1 MKRKTAKEILAD
13 SFHEL
18 AKDRQIDKITVR
30 EIAANCG
37 YSSATFYR
45 QFRDKYDLIAW
56 DYAQQIEGVMRRIGT
71 DGYTWKLALWDCLS
85 HYQAE
90 KEYLS
95 NIFKHTSGYDS
106 FVHYMTEIHCQEAS
120 LYIRRRTGRTS
131 LDAKMEMYIRV
142 YCMGTVCLSA
152 EWILGQTAA
161 TLQEMAEVCENAL
174 PLPMRPLML
183 ENETV

>member
-1 MKRKTAKEILAD
+1 M
-13 SFHEL
+13 
-18 AKDRQIDKITVR
+18 
-30 EIAANCG
+30 
-37 YSSATFYR
+37 
-45 QFRDKYDLIAW
+45 
-56 DYAQQIEGVMRRIGT
+56 
-71 DGYTWKLALWDCLS
+71 S

-95 NIFKHTSGYDS
+95 NILKHTSGHDS
-106 FVHYMTEIHCQEAS
+106 FVHYMTEIHCQEAF
-120 LYIRRRTGRTS
+120 LYIRRRTGKKS

-183 ENETV
+183 ENETVS

>member
-1 MKRKTAKEILAD
+1 
-13 SFHEL
+13 
-18 AKDRQIDKITVR
+18 
-30 EIAANCG
+30 
-37 YSSATFYR
+37 
-45 QFRDKYDLIAW
+45 
-56 DYAQQIEGVMRRIGT
+56 
-71 DGYTWKLALWDCLS
+71 
-85 HYQAE
+85 
-90 KEYLS
+90 
-95 NIFKHTSGYDS
+95 
-106 FVHYMTEIHCQEAS
+106 MTEIHCQEAS

-161 TLQEMAEVCENAL
+161 TLEEMAEVCENAL